1 MQGSFSNKTNGIQF
15 YRDCQLLLQFVH
27 LKRPRFL
34 ADMCEWDAYGG
45 GGGGVDGGFV
55 YVYIAV
61 ITKLD
66 DERC

>member
-1 MQGSFSNKTNGIQF
+1 M
-15 YRDCQLLLQFVH
+15 H